1 MGRSRELREHMEEAF
16 DYAFSEGFDC
26 MEELEHNYAKY
37 HKKFV
42 GFTCVDPKFDV
53 NMFMRERDNEEQNIF

>member
-37 HKKFV
+37 HK
-42 GFTCVDPKFDV
+42 
-53 NMFMRERDNEEQNIF
+53 